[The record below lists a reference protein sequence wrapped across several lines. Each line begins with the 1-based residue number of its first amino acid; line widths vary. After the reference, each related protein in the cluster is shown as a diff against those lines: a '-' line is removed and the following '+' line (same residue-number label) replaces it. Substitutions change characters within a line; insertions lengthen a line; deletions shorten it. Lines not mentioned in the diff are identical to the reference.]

1 MNDLVHILSTLQ
13 DKDGVIQIAGINN
26 EVAPLTSAEEKLY
39 EKIYFKVSEY
49 KQDIGTNQLLHNEN
63 KEKILMH
70 RWRYP
75 SLSIHGQSDFNVMIT
90 LVKMFFQALRV
101 LSVNQAR
108 KLSSLGKLLESF
120 LFVWYPINNLNKWRN
135 MWWTMS
141 MSSGRSMAALMT

>member
-120 LFVWYPINNLNKWRN
+120 LFVWCPINNLNKWRN